1 MNKDII
7 NALPLVQKYFG
18 LKESK
23 SDTNTL
29 ETDNMDS
36 ISNYVSGNEFLIYLD
51 FQRPSILVRSRGGN
65 TLSARVAQLP
75 PIKKVLLQFPELNFD
90 AILFT
95 LTLYGTVSNSNPLE
109 IISNSKTFKSIPLI
123 DDILKPTNGYIL
135 YAHQFEQIYSRIP
148 SDSEIE
154 IVTLRKDWN
163 KKKPEAIE
171 LVKQTNITP
180 EISFYDLL
188 IERTIEENHFV
199 WNANFKGAK
208 NLWNNLIKNSKLKS
222 EKIKHKHF

>member
-1 MNKDII
+1 MKKDII

-18 LKESK
+18 FKKRESVI
-23 SDTNTL
+23 DTL
-29 ETDNMDS
+29 ETDSVAS
-36 ISNYVSGNEFLIYLD
+36 ISNDVSENEFLIYLD
-51 FQRPSILVRSRGGN
+51 FQRPSILVRLKGGER
-65 TLSARVAQLP
+65 LSSRVAQLP
-75 PIKKVLLQFPELNFD
+75 PIKKVLLQLPELNFD

-95 LTLYGTVSNSNPLE
+95 LTLYSTVSNRNPLE

-154 IVTLRKDWN
+154 IVALRKDWN

-171 LVKQTNITP
+171 LVKQTKITP

-188 IERTIEENHFV
+188 LDRTIEENHFV

-208 NLWNNLIKNSKLKS
+208 ILWNNLIKNSKFKS
-222 EKIKHKHF
+222 EKIKNKHF

>member
-18 LKESK
+18 LKEHK

-29 ETDNMDS
+29 ETDNIDPIS
-36 ISNYVSGNEFLIYLD
+36 IDVSENEFLIYLD
-51 FQRPSILVRSRGGN
+51 FQRPSILVRLKGGER
-65 TLSARVAQLP
+65 LSSRVAQLP
-75 PIKKVLLQFPELNFD
+75 PIKEVLIQFPELNFD

-109 IISNSKTFKSIPLI
+109 IISNSKTFKSIPII

-135 YAHQFEQIYSRIP
+135 YAHQFEQIYSTIP

-154 IVTLRKDWN
+154 IVTLRKEWN
-163 KKKPEAIE
+163 KKKPEAID
-171 LVKQTNITP
+171 LAKQTKITP

-208 NLWNNLIKNSKLKS
+208 ILWNNLIKNSKF
-222 EKIKHKHF
+222 KIKN